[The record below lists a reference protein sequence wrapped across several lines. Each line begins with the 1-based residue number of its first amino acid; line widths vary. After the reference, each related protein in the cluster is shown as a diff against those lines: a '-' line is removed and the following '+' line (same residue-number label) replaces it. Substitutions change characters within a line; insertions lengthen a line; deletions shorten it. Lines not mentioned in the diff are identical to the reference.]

1 MYLAIAGN
9 IGAGKSTLTGLLAEA
24 YHLKPVFEVTTEN
37 PYLEDFYRDM
47 PRYAFHSQMVF
58 LAKRLEQ
65 HLGEVNLERRVIQDR
80 TIYEDAQIFARNL
93 SEQGMM
99 TSRDYQ
105 SYMLMYRAISQAL
118 RPPDLLIYLR
128 ASVPTLQARIR
139 VRGRSFEQQISESYL
154 TQLNQ
159 LYERFIAEY
168 DLSPVVTVSVDDRDF
183 LNERD
188 LRYLMDK
195 LERQGLTAPV
205 L

>member
-24 YHLKPVFEVTTEN
+24 YHLTPVFEVTTEN

-128 ASVPTLQARIR
+128 ASIPTLQARIR

-168 DLSPVVTVSVDDRDF
+168 DLSPVITVSVDDRDF

>member
-1 MYLAIAGN
+1 MYLAVAGN
-9 IGAGKSTLTGLLAEA
+9 IGAGKSTLTGLLARA
-24 YHLKPVFEVTTEN
+24 YHLKPVYEVTTEN
-37 PYLEDFYRDM
+37 PYLEDFYSDM

-65 HLGEVNLERRVIQDR
+65 HLGEVNPGRRVIQDR

-93 SEQGMM
+93 FEQGIM

-105 SYMLMYRAISQAL
+105 SYLLMYRAIAQAL
-118 RPPDLLIYLR
+118 RPPDLLLYLR
-128 ASVPTLQARIR
+128 ASVPTLQARIKA
-139 VRGRSFEQQISESYL
+139 RGRSYEQQISASYL

-168 DLSPVVTVSVDDRDF
+168 ALSPVLTVSVDDRDF

-188 LRYLMDK
+188 LRYLMAQ
-195 LERQGLTAPV
+195 LERHGLAAPV